1 MRDVFRGDV
10 NLNHAISTVQIRIVI
25 TTDWVSLSFLKH
37 YDRQDRFHCGDPLSL
52 TSSNLER
59 FWLRLISYIYILLN
73 NETVMV
79 ALPTPHTLTTGTFPA
94 DLRITVWYTGTMAT
108 GT

>member
-25 TTDWVSLSFLKH
+25 TTDWVSLSFLKR
-37 YDRQDRFHCGDPLSL
+37 YDRQGRFHCGDPLSL
-52 TSSNLER
+52 TSGDLER

-73 NETVMV
+73 NGYGCVTE
-79 ALPTPHTLTTGTFPA
+79 PSYSYHW
-94 DLRITVWYTGTMAT
+94 DISR
-108 GT
+108 